1 MRHLLLVP
9 SLLLCLPVGTA
20 LADNTVRHVATSAG
34 ISASPYS
41 TFKDDKR
48 IIPAQDELSAFVA
61 SDGAIRGAYVES
73 ALQQVRQSNPGL
85 QASDAD
91 LAKAI
96 LAHDESVASR

>member
-1 MRHLLLVP
+1 
-9 SLLLCLPVGTA
+9 
-20 LADNTVRHVATSAG
+20 
-34 ISASPYS
+34 
-41 TFKDDKR
+41 
-48 IIPAQDELSAFVA
+48 LSAFVA